1 MLCMQLNSK
10 PAGTQGV
17 GWGSPEEPVRRAT
30 KVDLLSYAFACVGRK
45 RICPCCAHSACLVGA
60 GRPRGRAP
68 PILSPRITHMTRR
81 PRRRRGRADRNFDSR
96 TNGRWPGQ
104 AARPATAARP
114 GGVPAACWRR
124 GRKRRPYGQ
133 NQLLTAQLPAVPFWG
148 GARHRS
154 PFICVSFQV
163 LTQSPT
169 DTPFLF
175 VNVCVQQGRICT
187 HRGPHVRK
195 ASVSPILYYSRS
207 IFLLR
212 ANLRIRPCCSHTL

>member
-1 MLCMQLNSK
+1 MGFTRGAGPPRHEGGSAELRLCLRGPK
-10 PAGTQGV
+10 ADLPLL
-17 GWGSPEEPVRRAT
+17 RALG
-30 KVDLLSYAFACVGRK
+30 LLSGGWEAAW
-45 RICPCCAHSACLVGA
+45 
-60 GRPRGRAP
+60 PRGRTP

-104 AARPATAARP
+104 AAPSWTARPATAARP
-114 GGVPAACWRR
+114 GGLLAACWRR

-133 NQLLTAQLPAVPFWG
+133 NQLLTAQVPAVPFWG
-148 GARHRS
+148 GARRRS
-154 PFICVSFQV
+154 PFICVSFQL

-187 HRGPHVRK
+187 RRGPHVRK